1 MKILHTADL
10 HLREVGDVRWEAL
23 EHLLSRAR
31 DLEVDALVVSGDLFD
46 RSLDA
51 ETLRPRLRELLSGL
65 PFPVIVIPGNHD
77 AEAFGRGYFFGD
89 SVRVIHS
96 PEEPVVLAEGVRI
109 WGLPYEE
116 RSEEEMRA
124 LLLALRHRLPRDG
137 VNLLLYHGDLL
148 DAFYGEDE
156 AGEEGG
162 RYMPVRLSWFAE
174 LPVQAVLA
182 GHFHTRY
189 DVREFAPGR
198 YFVYPGS
205 PVSIT
210 RREVGQRRANLFAP
224 GRPPEEDLLD
234 TFHYVRVEV
243 VLDPLDSRSP
253 LRRVEDILER
263 LHPRAR
269 LLLRVSGYLD
279 SETFRITESGLREE
293 ILWRVGSRLGE
304 DLEYD
309 VKDVA
314 HLLQDPLYVAFEQRL
329 VREVPDPGEQRA
341 LRELFLQAL
350 VNLRSGGRR

>member
-1 MKILHTADL
+1 M
-10 HLREVGDVRWEAL
+10 
-23 EHLLSRAR
+23 RAR
-31 DLEVDALVVSGDLFD
+31 ELGVDALVVSGDLFD
-46 RSLDA
+46 QTLDA

-65 PFPVIVIPGNHD
+65 PFLVIVLPGNHD
-77 AEAFGRGYFFGD
+77 AEAFDRGYFFGEC
-89 SVRVIHS
+89 VRVIHT
-96 PEEPVVLAEGVRI
+96 PEEPVVLAGDVRV
-109 WGLPYEE
+109 WGLPYED
-116 RSEEEMRA
+116 RAEEEMRA
-124 LLLALRHRLPRDG
+124 LLLELRHRLPRDG

-148 DAFYGEDE
+148 DAFYGEDD
-156 AGEEGG
+156 AGGEGG

-210 RREVGQRRANLFAP
+210 RREVGQRQANLLVT
-224 GRPPEEDLLD
+224 GQPPVGVPLD
-234 TFHYVRVEV
+234 TLHYVREEV

-253 LRRVEDILER
+253 LRRIEDILDR

-279 SETFRITESGLREE
+279 SETFGISESGLREE

-304 DLEYD
+304 DLVYE

-314 HLLQDPLYVAFEQRL
+314 HLLQDPLYLAFEKHL
-329 VREVPDPGEQRA
+329 VREVPDPEEQRA
-341 LRELFLQAL
+341 LRELVLQAL
-350 VNLRSGGRR
+350 VRLRAGGRR